1 MKNPI
6 LGITF
11 AGGSW
16 DFTGLLSISVAHF
29 WESLIMNSIYRQKCS
44 WYFYLRTI
52 FSYLVMTSWDF
63 IFTGDEVARS
73 SIKEKYSF
81 CMQTVCLK
89 DLWHILTFSVKIS
102 ISLLFNYFPS
112 GCSILWRATSSMD
125 SVIESFVVSSVLYT
139 LFSVYLVWDSH
150 NLTQEVGEQTQKK
163 KIKLHSVFQFLFR
176 EDHCEK
182 SYVWAHIRIFH
193 CCYHIAVVFN
203 KKCVKKI

>member
-16 DFTGLLSISVAHF
+16 DFTGLLSISLARF

-44 WYFYLRTI
+44 WFFYLRTI

-89 DLWHILTFSVKIS
+89 DLWHILTFSVKMS

-112 GCSILWRATSSMD
+112 GCSILWIAASSMD

-150 NLTQEVGEQTQKK
+150 NLTQEVGEQMQKK
-163 KIKLHSVFQFLFR
+163 KSNCIQSSS
-176 EDHCEK
+176 
-182 SYVWAHIRIFH
+182 SYSGKIT
-193 CCYHIAVVFN
+193 
-203 KKCVKKI
+203 VKKVMYGLT